1 MKNRKEFL
9 IFKRLLGQNR
19 AQPMHTA
26 RARPVVAWAQHRNA
40 WPDSGDARPARCGP
54 TACLRSPQAS
64 EADPGAAPARRSVA
78 RAARSTA
85 DGARAT
91 LHRGTLG
98 SERLWH
104 EPRQSLDREHPR
116 RTANPPDM
124 VVSSSS
130 KRGRQAMEGRSSP
143 VRSTAPEL
151 NDGEGACPSGW
162 GAALG
167 SGEALGPTYGERGGM
182 IWLGTNRAVENR
194 GGATVTAY
202 RREGAV
208 GAQANR

>member
-1 MKNRKEFL
+1 
-9 IFKRLLGQNR
+9 
-19 AQPMHTA
+19 
-26 RARPVVAWAQHRNA
+26 
-40 WPDSGDARPARCGP
+40 
-54 TACLRSPQAS
+54 LRSPQAN
-64 EADPGAAPARRSVA
+64 EADPGAAPARRSVARVGA

-91 LHRGTLG
+91 LHCGTLG

-104 EPRQSLDREHPR
+104 EPRQGLDREHPR
-116 RTANPPDM
+116 HTANPPDM

-143 VRSTAPEL
+143 VWSTAPEL
-151 NDGEGACPSGW
+151 NGGEGACPSGW

-167 SGEALGPTYGERGGM
+167 SGEALGPTYGKRGGM
-182 IWLGTNRAVENR
+182 RWLGTNRAVENR
-194 GGATVTAY
+194 GGATVMAY

-208 GAQANR
+208 GARANG